1 MAKRKK
7 TPDLLA
13 DRESHER
20 SPTPARA
27 KNPSAD
33 PTLPATDQAGVA
45 STADPFTA
53 LFPPPAVGEP
63 APSSV
68 RIKLTVTAG
77 EDMAHEVEEH
87 VAQALSAFP
96 YVHLVQAEADW
107 TLIVLGVP
115 IQSPNGK
122 TSGIALS
129 AVVTK
134 TVTQQV
140 RDSVRSAS
148 LLAPASAPV
157 EAFRGTWLRI
167 GSRHRIQHL
176 CEQLVADFNDRYLHT
191 ERGEG

>member
-13 DRESHER
+13 DREAHER
-20 SPTPARA
+20 YPTPARE
-27 KNPSAD
+27 KNPSAA
-33 PTLPATDQAGVA
+33 PPLPAT
-45 STADPFTA
+45 DPFTA
-53 LFPPPAVGEP
+53 LFPLPTAGEP
-63 APSSV
+63 VPFST
-68 RIKLTVTAG
+68 RIKLIVTAG
-77 EDMAHEVEEH
+77 EDMAREVEQQ

-96 YVHLVQAEADW
+96 DVHLVQAEADW
-107 TLIVLGVP
+107 MLIVLGVP
-115 IQSPNGK
+115 VQSPNGK